1 MGGIRGKR
9 PRLACYPRSEMSDN
23 LPEPWL
29 RGPIEGVDPTIAPL
43 LRSLEQARED
53 LAKFTAGLSTEQVW
67 ARPHGLAP
75 LGFQLRHIA
84 GSTDRLTTYLEG
96 KQLTAEQIATMKAE
110 MEPGASLEELLAAI
124 DASFRH
130 TEEVAK
136 TLAPAE
142 FAAFRGVG
150 RKNLPTTV
158 IGLIVHIAE
167 HTQRHVGQAIAAA
180 KLARA
185 G

>member
-1 MGGIRGKR
+1 M
-9 PRLACYPRSEMSDN
+9 RLADARLASDHDQGAAAPQRF
-23 LPEPWL
+23 LQTPQQGFPL
-29 RGPIEGVDPTIAPL
+29 R
-43 LRSLEQARED
+43 
-53 LAKFTAGLSTEQVW
+53 
-67 ARPHGLAP
+67 
-75 LGFQLRHIA
+75 
-84 GSTDRLTTYLEG
+84 
-96 KQLTAEQIATMKAE
+96 IATDQRDAVGPQPFWFRNRRGQTQPGQIGPQ
-110 MEPGASLEELLAAI
+110 EPGASLEELLAAI

-130 TEEVAK
+130 TEELAK
-136 TLAPAE
+136 ALTPAE

-185 G
+185 A